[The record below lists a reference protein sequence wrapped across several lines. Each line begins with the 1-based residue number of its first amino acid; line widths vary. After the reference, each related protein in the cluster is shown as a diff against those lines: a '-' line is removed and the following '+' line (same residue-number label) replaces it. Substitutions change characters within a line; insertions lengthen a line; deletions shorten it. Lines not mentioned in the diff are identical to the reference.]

1 MSDIDLDSAL
11 SQFYEDESLTDALTD
26 QPADALLKWGEAQVQ
41 LLAQQAKDEEEF
53 DSLFTSLRK
62 LIRNVSRYVAEHQE
76 MAQDEQQ
83 ESLDKISGFAQSI
96 GLSISKAVE
105 GIIEEQKSLS
115 DTDSVSHFLAQFA
128 QTVNQVATG
137 SPSPTPTPTPAPS
150 EEETPV
156 EAPVDDITEILP
168 KGALMDFIHKITGAV
183 ADAKEKLEQQA
194 SSDDDTTT
202 PDDDS
207 DF

>member
-26 QPADALLKWGEAQVQ
+26 QPADALLKWGESQVQ

-62 LIRNVSRYVAEHQE
+62 LIRNLSRYVAEHQE
-76 MAQDEQQ
+76 MPPDEQQ

-96 GLSISKAVE
+96 GLSINKAVD
-105 GIIEEQKSLS
+105 GIIEEQQSLS
-115 DTDSVSHFLAQFA
+115 DTDSVTHFLAQFA
-128 QTVNQVATG
+128 QTINQVATG
-137 SPSPTPTPTPAPS
+137 SPSPTPTPDPIEEAPI
-150 EEETPV
+150 

-183 ADAKEKLEQQA
+183 ADAKEQLEQQA

>member
-26 QPADALLKWGEAQVQ
+26 QPADALLKWGESQMQ
-41 LLAQQAKDEEEF
+41 FLAQQAKDEDEF
-53 DSLFTSLRK
+53 DNQFTALRK
-62 LIRNVSRYVAEHQE
+62 LIRNLSRYVAEHQE

-83 ESLDKISGFAQSI
+83 ESLDKISEFAQSI
-96 GLSISKAVE
+96 GLTINKAVDN
-105 GIIEEQKSLS
+105 IIEEQKSLS
-115 DTDSVSHFLAQFA
+115 DTDSISHFLAQFA

-137 SPSPTPTPTPAPS
+137 SLSPTPTPEPL
-150 EEETPV
+150 EETPV

>member
-26 QPADALLKWGEAQVQ
+26 QPADALLKWGESQVQ

-83 ESLDKISGFAQSI
+83 ESLDKISEFAQSI
-96 GLSISKAVE
+96 GLTINKAVE

-115 DTDSVSHFLAQFA
+115 DTDSVTHFLAQFA

-137 SPSPTPTPTPAPS
+137 SPSTPPTPTPEPL
-150 EEETPV
+150 EETPV

-168 KGALMDFIHKITGAV
+168 KGALMDFINKITGAV

-194 SSDDDTTT
+194 SSDDDSTT
-202 PDDDS
+202 PDDDN